1 MLCRLCLSVYSG
13 RTAQNSVSLRCALGW
28 GLSVGYLNI
37 CVLVQHAVSQIV
49 SANVLS
55 MELVGH
61 VALQMQQVS
70 GLLQVACV
78 FFKRGQCMIISCFFH
93 ILCFKDHLLC

>member
-1 MLCRLCLSVYSG
+1 VYSLD
-13 RTAQNSVSLRCALGW
+13 TQVI
-28 GLSVGYLNI
+28 I
-37 CVLVQHAVSQIV
+37 CVLTVQHAVLQIAF
-49 SANVLS
+49 ANVLS

-93 ILCFKDHLLC
+93 ILSFKDHLLC

>member
-1 MLCRLCLSVYSG
+1 M
-13 RTAQNSVSLRCALGW
+13 
-28 GLSVGYLNI
+28 SVGYLNI

-61 VALQMQQVS
+61 GYADAAGFWVVA
-70 GLLQVACV
+70 
-78 FFKRGQCMIISCFFH
+78 SCLPF
-93 ILCFKDHLLC
+93 LGGSSA

>member
-13 RTAQNSVSLRCALGW
+13 RTAQNRVSLRCALGW

-61 VALQMQQVS
+61 GYADAAGFWVVA
-70 GLLQVACV
+70 
-78 FFKRGQCMIISCFFH
+78 SCLPFWGGSSA
-93 ILCFKDHLLC
+93 